1 MVFFSGISNI
11 PFQRH
16 ASKETMKA
24 YIRPIGHAYMELG
37 LNFEELNDEITDL
50 KDMLKDEEADQS
62 ELTQCIH
69 RYVGG

>member
-1 MVFFSGISNI
+1 
-11 PFQRH
+11 
-16 ASKETMKA
+16 
-24 YIRPIGHAYMELG
+24 MELG

-50 KDMLKDEEADQS
+50 KDMLKDEEANQS

>member
-1 MVFFSGISNI
+1 
-11 PFQRH
+11 
-16 ASKETMKA
+16 
-24 YIRPIGHAYMELG
+24 MELG

-69 RYVGG
+69 RYAEG